1 MRSPGVW
8 RAAQS
13 RLLEGSVGECGR
25 RFVGRQ
31 WQHLPTKYPKHLP
44 RSSLKPGLGR
54 RCLAV
59 SATRFGLRKRISCLY
74 SVGIDPGFRCMAFT
88 VYGVVILTMHP
99 PASDVERGWHLPL
112 SILCLIS
119 TFFLLPGTIL
129 ATAASIVASP
139 SALTPLLT
147 VRQQIGLDPSSGSWP
162 FQPWLEAI

>member
-1 MRSPGVW
+1 MGSPGVW

-13 RLLEGSVGECGR
+13 RLPEESVGECGR

-74 SVGIDPGFRCMAFT
+74 SVGIDPEFRCMAFT
-88 VYGVVILTMHP
+88 VYGVVITMQP
-99 PASDVERGWHLPL
+99 PASDFERGWHLPL
-112 SILCLIS
+112 SILRLIP

-129 ATAASIVASP
+129 ATVASIVASP

-147 VRQQIGLDPSSGSWP
+147 VRQQMGLDPSSGPWP